1 MQEYNLAK
9 SQQEYENIMSQ
20 YNMLQQSGS
29 AQAQQFHE
37 LAYANRMA
45 ALQGYADQ
53 MDQMLEEYG
62 MHLEEIQTHADLT
75 YQSIMTSMGYDQQLM
90 QQIATEYMT
99 ELQPLLTQLGID
111 LDQIAI
117 QFQEQALL
125 QQASEQEEA
134 SFWNTISQI
143 LKIGGFILSLFG
155 LGE

>member
-1 MQEYNLAK
+1 
-9 SQQEYENIMSQ
+9 
-20 YNMLQQSGS
+20 
-29 AQAQQFHE
+29 
-37 LAYANRMA
+37 
-45 ALQGYADQ
+45 
-53 MDQMLEEYG
+53 
-62 MHLEEIQTHADLT
+62 
-75 YQSIMTSMGYDQQLM
+75 MGYDQQLM

-143 LKIGGFILSLFG
+143 LKIGGFILSMFG
-155 LGE
+155 L